1 MGDDVKAADPRSRIR
16 TFLAENF
23 LYSADGFPYGDEE
36 SLLEAGVVDSTGIL
50 ELTLFVEETF
60 GFQIPDDDVVPD
72 HFDSVA
78 KLAAYI
84 ESRK

>member
-1 MGDDVKAADPRSRIR
+1 MPGAGAAADSKSRIR

-23 LYSADGFPYGDEE
+23 LFRSDGFPYGDDE
-36 SLLEAGVVDSTGIL
+36 SLFEAGVVDSMGIL

-60 GFQIPDDDVVPD
+60 GIDVPDDDVVPD
-72 HFDSVA
+72 NFDSVE
-78 KLAAYI
+78 KLATYI